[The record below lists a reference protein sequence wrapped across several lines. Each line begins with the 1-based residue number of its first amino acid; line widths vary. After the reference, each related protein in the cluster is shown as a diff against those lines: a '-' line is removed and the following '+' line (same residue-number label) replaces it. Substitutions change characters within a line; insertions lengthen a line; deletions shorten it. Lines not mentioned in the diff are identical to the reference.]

1 MRRVETC
8 LPPDVTAASPV
19 SNEGIFGATTAEE
32 FFRASVVVVT
42 PSVVVVIFFMVVVG
56 AIVVKVALGETELT
70 VGIAICPT
78 GARVVLT

>member
-1 MRRVETC
+1 M
-8 LPPDVTAASPV
+8 PPDVTAASPV

-42 PSVVVVIFFMVVVG
+42 PSVVVVLLTVVVG
-56 AIVVKVALGETELT
+56 EIFGKVAPGATELT

-78 GARVVLT
+78 GARVVFT